1 MHDTTTGAAVAPVA
15 NRDERKQTMDIQT
28 FNELTQGQDADS
40 PRTRR
45 GVFGLLASALIAAGF
60 VGAQSAE
67 ARRRGGNNNGRGGR
81 GGRGGN
87 GRGGNGRGG
96 NGNGRGGRRNNH

>member
-1 MHDTTTGAAVAPVA
+1 VHDTTTGAAVARVA
-15 NRDERKQTMDIQT
+15 TRDERNQTMDIQT

-67 ARRRGGNNNGRGGR
+67 ARRRGGNNGR

-96 NGNGRGGRRNNH
+96 NGRGGRRNNH